1 MGPHTMESV
10 PAMTLEDLIHEAG
23 IAYVVTPHPWHLVV
37 IGWKWVC
44 VHGIAVGAIYMR
56 AKGRMGG

>member
-1 MGPHTMESV
+1 METL

-56 AKGRMGG
+56 AKGRLGG